1 MTMLIIKIES
11 ERLALVPIEQKH
23 AIDIYDNFTHEI
35 TKYMYP
41 KPAAQISETED
52 FIKSSHEKMKKESD
66 IVLAILRKDT
76 REFLGCAGFHNPK
89 SKTPEFGIWIKKT
102 SHGNGYG
109 KEAIT
114 ALYDWVCGK
123 FEFDYILYPVDK
135 RNIASRKIPESLGGV
150 IKKEYKE
157 KNLVGFEL
165 DEVEYH
171 IFPKK

>member
-1 MTMLIIKIES
+1 M
-11 ERLALVPIEQKH
+11 
-23 AIDIYDNFTHEI
+23 
-35 TKYMYP
+35 
-41 KPAAQISETED
+41 
-52 FIKSSHEKMKKESD
+52 
-66 IVLAILRKDT
+66 LAILRKDT

-171 IFPKK
+171 IFPKKFLSYRNFAIKGEKQIHLRWMSLQRPILTKFHWWLNDGNE